1 MKVIKDVKKLHKK
14 IPITNAIKEVNRIK
28 EETKR
33 QVLTAVLAA
42 FGFVIALTWNESIKA
57 IVLEITKKVNMVGIE
72 NIGLNAPYISQIITS
87 VFVTL
92 ICVIGIIVIT
102 RLNK

>member
-1 MKVIKDVKKLHKK
+1 MKELKDLHKK
-14 IPITNAIKEVNRIK
+14 ISAKVAVGEVSRIK

-42 FGFVIALTWNESIKA
+42 FGFVIALTWNDAIKA
-57 IVLEITKKVNMVGIE
+57 VVLEITKKVNIAGIQ

-87 VFVTL
+87 LFVTL
-92 ICVIGIIVIT
+92 ICVIGIIFIT
-102 RLNK
+102 KLNK